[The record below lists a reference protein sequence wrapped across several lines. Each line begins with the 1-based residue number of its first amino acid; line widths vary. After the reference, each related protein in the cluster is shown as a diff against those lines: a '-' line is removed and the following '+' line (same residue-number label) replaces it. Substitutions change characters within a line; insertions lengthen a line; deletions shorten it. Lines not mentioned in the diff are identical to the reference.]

1 MSSPSDVIALP
12 EVGTKEWL
20 ATREVAAIKIQSWFR
35 GILACRQVNDL
46 LAFKREPQWKDILRK
61 FSANGRLIT
70 AQVQITD
77 NRIVNLKLETNVD
90 GETARKGVKISFKQE
105 VGVNET
111 HLLVEQIQ
119 KVLESLEENKNWDFA
134 SFQTIFTMYKFTFG

>member
-12 EVGTKEWL
+12 EVGTKEWV
-20 ATREVAAIKIQSWFR
+20 ATRETAATKIQSWFR

-46 LAFKREPQWKDILRK
+46 RAFKREPQWKDILRK

-90 GETARKGVKISFKQE
+90 GEIARKGVRISFKQD
-105 VGVNET
+105 VGINAT
-111 HLLVEQIQ
+111 H
-119 KVLESLEENKNWDFA
+119 
-134 SFQTIFTMYKFTFG
+134 